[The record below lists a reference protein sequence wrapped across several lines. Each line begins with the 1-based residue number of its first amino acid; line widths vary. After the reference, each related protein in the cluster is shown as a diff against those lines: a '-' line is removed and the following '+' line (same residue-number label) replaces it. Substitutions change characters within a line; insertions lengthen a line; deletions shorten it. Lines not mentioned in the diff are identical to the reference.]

1 MEFLSLEFELPLVS
15 FIFISLLTSVY
26 FVKRKVSLIENKA
39 YEVIL
44 ISSLIASF
52 TDTIVHII
60 SATNSLNSLN
70 NKYYFI
76 IEFMN
81 KIISTLFV
89 IIFSCLLA
97 YVLIISYK
105 NIRKNPKRMVLC
117 FVIID
122 ILFFIIVCF
131 THVEIIQ
138 IGMVRNVTGLTIFV
152 GYILVAILLLIS
164 IIFSIINFNKKDKRY
179 YSIFLILFM
188 LVFLYILSV
197 IFRGLIIYDLILA
210 LLCYIMYFTIENPD
224 VKMIEEL
231 NIAKGEAELANN
243 AKTEFLA
250 NMSHE
255 IRTPLNAITGFSQAL
270 AEEEGMPEAAK
281 EDIKDIIMASN
292 SLLEIVNGVLDIS
305 KIEANKIEIINKT
318 YDPHLMFKELESL
331 TKVRIGEKPID
342 FKLYVDATIPKRLFG
357 DHVRIKQIILNL
369 LTNAAKYTDE
379 GKIDFK
385 VSSVISDD
393 ICRLIISVEDTGRG
407 IRSDQV
413 DKLFT
418 KFNRL
423 DEEENI
429 TIEGTGL
436 GLAITKKLLE
446 MMNGKITV
454 QSVYGQGSKFTAY
467 IDQKIVTDEEILEKE
482 IEEDEEEIEVL
493 INEEEVVKRKVLIV
507 DDNKLNLKVAEK
519 LLSKYP
525 LVISVVQSGMECI
538 ELVKKEAFDLILLDD
553 MMPKMSGK
561 DTLVKLKEIND
572 FDIPTI
578 ALTANALSGMREEYL
593 SFGFDD
599 YLAKPIEKVELEMIL
614 KKYLDI

>member
-1 MEFLSLEFELPLVS
+1 MENVEGFLLINLYALILIVFISIVFFCKERLNKFEDKLYSHFLIYSVVVNLSGLLLGFLVVPKYNVPMVLQLIVNKIYLIALLFWINALTAYTLYASSSNKDNFDKKLKVFWGFNFLNIVMAIILPMNIVVKGSSAVPEGLVYMYAYSVFFVEFLFQIICVVRHPKNLINKKFVP
-15 FIFISLLTSVY
+15 IYLLATLGTAVIVNQMINPEMNY
-26 FVKRKVSLIENKA
+26 LINP
-39 YEVIL
+39 
-44 ISSLIASF
+44 
-52 TDTIVHII
+52 
-60 SATNSLNSLN
+60 
-70 NKYYFI
+70 
-76 IEFMN
+76 
-81 KIISTLFV
+81 LFV
-89 IIFSCLLA
+89 
-97 YVLIISYK
+97 
-105 NIRKNPKRMVLC
+105 
-117 FVIID
+117 
-122 ILFFIIVCF
+122 FIAIV
-131 THVEIIQ
+131 
-138 IGMVRNVTGLTIFV
+138 
-152 GYILVAILLLIS
+152 
-164 IIFSIINFNKKDKRY
+164 
-179 YSIFLILFM
+179 
-188 LVFLYILSV
+188 
-197 IFRGLIIYDLILA
+197 
-210 LLCYIMYFTIENPD
+210 MYHTIENPD

-385 VSSVISDD
+385 VSSVIRED

-467 IDQKIVTDEEILEKE
+467 IDQKIVTDEDVLESE
-482 IEEDEEEIEVL
+482 IEEVEEIEVL
-493 INEEEVVKRKVLIV
+493 SNEVEIEKRKVLIV

-525 LVISVVQSGMECI
+525 LLISVVQSGMECI
-538 ELVKKEAFDLILLDD
+538 ELVKKETFDLILLDD

-561 DTLVKLKEIND
+561 DTLVKLKEMSD
-572 FDIPTI
+572 FNIPTI

>member
-1 MEFLSLEFELPLVS
+1 MENVEGFLLINLYALILIIFISIVFFCKERLNKFEDKLYGHFLIYSVVVNLSGLLLGFLVVPEYNVPMVLQLIVNKIYLIALLFWINALTAYTLYASSDKKDNFDKKLKVFWGFNFLNIIMALILPMNIAIKGNSAVPEGLAYMYAYSVFFVEFLFQIACVIRHPKNLINKKFVPIYILATLGTAVIVNQMINPEMNYLINPL
-15 FIFISLLTSVY
+15 FIFI
-26 FVKRKVSLIENKA
+26 A
-39 YEVIL
+39 
-44 ISSLIASF
+44 
-52 TDTIVHII
+52 IV
-60 SATNSLNSLN
+60 
-70 NKYYFI
+70 
-76 IEFMN
+76 
-81 KIISTLFV
+81 
-89 IIFSCLLA
+89 
-97 YVLIISYK
+97 
-105 NIRKNPKRMVLC
+105 
-117 FVIID
+117 
-122 ILFFIIVCF
+122 
-131 THVEIIQ
+131 
-138 IGMVRNVTGLTIFV
+138 
-152 GYILVAILLLIS
+152 
-164 IIFSIINFNKKDKRY
+164 
-179 YSIFLILFM
+179 
-188 LVFLYILSV
+188 
-197 IFRGLIIYDLILA
+197 
-210 LLCYIMYFTIENPD
+210 MYHTIENPD

-231 NIAKGEAELANN
+231 NIAKGEAERANS

-318 YDPHLMFKELESL
+318 YDPYVMFKELESL
-331 TKVRIGEKPID
+331 TKIRIGEKPID
-342 FKLYVDATIPKRLFG
+342 FNVYIDATIPERLFG
-357 DHVRIKQIILNL
+357 DHVRVKQIILNL
-369 LTNAAKYTDE
+369 LTNAAKYTEE

-385 VSSVISDD
+385 ISSVIRED
-393 ICRLIISVEDTGRG
+393 ICRLIISVEDSGRG
-407 IRSDQV
+407 IKSDKI

-454 QSVYGQGSKFTAY
+454 QSVYGQGSKFTAF
-467 IDQKIVTDEEILEKE
+467 IDQKIVTDEDVLEKE
-482 IEEDEEEIEVL
+482 IEDAEEEIEVL
-493 INEEEVVKRKVLIV
+493 TDEVEIVKRKVLIV

-538 ELVKKEAFDLILLDD
+538 ELVKKEEFDLILLDD

-561 DTLVKLKEIND
+561 DTLVKLKEING

>member
-1 MEFLSLEFELPLVS
+1 MDNVEGFLLINLYALILIIFISIVFFCKERLNKFEDKLYGHFLIYSVVVNLSGLLLGFLVVPEYNVPMVLQLIVNKIYLIALLFWINALTAYTLYASSDKKDNFDKKLKVFWGFNFLNIIMALILPMNIAIKGNSAVPEGLAYMYAYSVFFVEFLFQIACVIRHPKNLINKKFVPIYILATLGTAVIVNQMINPEMNYLINPL
-15 FIFISLLTSVY
+15 FIFI
-26 FVKRKVSLIENKA
+26 A
-39 YEVIL
+39 
-44 ISSLIASF
+44 
-52 TDTIVHII
+52 IV
-60 SATNSLNSLN
+60 
-70 NKYYFI
+70 
-76 IEFMN
+76 
-81 KIISTLFV
+81 
-89 IIFSCLLA
+89 
-97 YVLIISYK
+97 
-105 NIRKNPKRMVLC
+105 
-117 FVIID
+117 
-122 ILFFIIVCF
+122 
-131 THVEIIQ
+131 
-138 IGMVRNVTGLTIFV
+138 
-152 GYILVAILLLIS
+152 
-164 IIFSIINFNKKDKRY
+164 
-179 YSIFLILFM
+179 
-188 LVFLYILSV
+188 
-197 IFRGLIIYDLILA
+197 
-210 LLCYIMYFTIENPD
+210 MYHTIENPD

-231 NIAKGEAELANN
+231 NIAKGEAERANS

-318 YDPHLMFKELESL
+318 YDPYVMFKELESL
-331 TKVRIGEKPID
+331 TKIRIGEKPID
-342 FKLYVDATIPKRLFG
+342 FNVYIDATIPERLFG
-357 DHVRIKQIILNL
+357 DHVRVKQIILNL
-369 LTNAAKYTDE
+369 LTNAAKYTEE

-385 VSSVISDD
+385 ISSVIRED
-393 ICRLIISVEDTGRG
+393 ICRLIISVEDSGRG
-407 IRSDQV
+407 IKSDKI

-454 QSVYGQGSKFTAY
+454 QSVYGQGSKFTAF
-467 IDQKIVTDEEILEKE
+467 IDQKIVTDEDVLEKE
-482 IEEDEEEIEVL
+482 IEDAEEEIEVL
-493 INEEEVVKRKVLIV
+493 TDEVEIVKRKVLIV

-538 ELVKKEAFDLILLDD
+538 ELVKKEEFDLILLDD

-561 DTLVKLKEIND
+561 DTLVKLKEING